1 MICSVVDLGRSED
14 GVGSG
19 SEVEGDGGGLV
30 VDGDGEEVFPAAG
43 QVAVPYEE
51 SLRRLGVE
59 HKLDVDLWSI
69 S

>member
-1 MICSVVDLGRSED
+1 MIGSVVDLGRSED

-43 QVAVPYEE
+43 QVTVPDEE
-51 SLRRLGVE
+51 PLR
-59 HKLDVDLWSI
+59 
-69 S
+69 